1 MRDVHEFDGKVP
13 IKTGKVA
20 EGSKFDNAEELLSV
34 EARHMA
40 RRILD
45 GGREENLDTRNHDAD
60 ARALLLEL
68 LALIRAIRDDKD
80 RREYQA
86 LLEEQ
91 LCDMKNLGPCPQG
104 RTVRLWQLIQPLRCG
119 QEDAPTPSSS

>member
-13 IKTGKVA
+13 IKLAKPA
-20 EGSKFDNAEELLSV
+20 MGSKNDNAEELFSGMRE

-40 RRILD
+40 RRILQ
-45 GGREENLDTRNHDAD
+45 GGQEENLDTRNRDAD
-60 ARALLLEL
+60 ARRVLTEL
-68 LALIRAIRDDKD
+68 LASIAAIPDGQD
-80 RREYQA
+80 RKAYLA

-104 RTVRLWQLIQPLRCG
+104 RTVRLWQLLQPLL
-119 QEDAPTPSSS
+119 